1 MNLSKLKFLIFA
13 SFITLIF
20 IGCSSEQETIETLQS
35 QSTTINLDNSLD
47 EAIQNSLENYQ
58 AVVVVFYR
66 GHFWGI
72 CRAQLG
78 ELSQN
83 HALFKR
89 FGIDIIAIST
99 DDQENTQAMI
109 DEVNASF
116 EIISDSKKMGKS
128 LESDFLLNKK
138 TFLSVKLNEIDS
150 SIFKKCIDVAKK
162 DYIKGND
169 LYRNYLLEN
178 NLIMETKLYFKS
190 ILVEANELISKIKIT
205 TNNLYKYTDMVLN
218 RESWCW
224 INLKN

>member
-13 SFITLIF
+13 SFFTLIF
-20 IGCSSEQETIETLQS
+20 IGCSSEQETIEKLQS

-47 EAIQNSLENYQ
+47 EAIQNSLDNYQ

-99 DDQENTQAMI
+99 DDQENTQAMR

-116 EIISDSKKMGKS
+116 EIISDSTYTISQQGEVFNLLGDGVAAPSAFIIGKNNAILWDHRGS
-128 LESDFLLNKK
+128 SPSDRPPTDFLLAK
-138 TFLSVKLNEIDS
+138 TLD
-150 SIFKKCIDVAKK
+150 
-162 DYIKGND
+162 
-169 LYRNYLLEN
+169 LLE
-178 NLIMETKLYFKS
+178 K
-190 ILVEANELISKIKIT
+190 VAN
-205 TNNLYKYTDMVLN
+205 
-218 RESWCW
+218 
-224 INLKN
+224 